1 MSIYRRSLCISLGA
15 LLALSALA
23 AASDLRSLTGEV
35 VIQSVET
42 ERIVIAVDSTNEGQA
57 ADGIADSVFYFVPDT
72 PLTEP
77 ISVRLPVANL
87 EVGSRQLKVVV
98 PAAKGAILT
107 LSVDGPLDRTDDV
120 NGPETRPATGES
132 TAGGRRAQVR
142 RPGLV
147 LEGGRE
153 LTEYRGNYAL
163 SMKDLAAGGPEI
175 ALGSLGIEYPDWMSE
190 GNGGGCSAGGVG
202 STSCSVSC
210 GGLGCS
216 TSCKSITYACCNCTS
231 GSPSCSCKL

>member
-77 ISVRLPVANL
+77 ISV
-87 EVGSRQLKVVV
+87 
-98 PAAKGAILT
+98 
-107 LSVDGPLDRTDDV
+107 
-120 NGPETRPATGES
+120 
-132 TAGGRRAQVR
+132 
-142 RPGLV
+142 
-147 LEGGRE
+147 
-153 LTEYRGNYAL
+153 
-163 SMKDLAAGGPEI
+163 
-175 ALGSLGIEYPDWMSE
+175 
-190 GNGGGCSAGGVG
+190 
-202 STSCSVSC
+202 
-210 GGLGCS
+210 
-216 TSCKSITYACCNCTS
+216 
-231 GSPSCSCKL
+231 